1 MDAGTLI
8 GHPGLLPSVVYIAG
22 YGRSGSTLLDTLL
35 GNHPT
40 MFGAGEVASF
50 FETWPD
56 GGRCSCGRGYA
67 ECAFWPNVVSRA
79 QAAFPALKELSSEE
93 ITARTRRVESSFSP
107 LSSGSP
113 SDRQFYGDLWRAML
127 SAIQQESGK
136 SIVVDSS
143 KSSRAVSR
151 RIWALSE
158 LVGAKVWVLHL
169 VRDPRAL
176 MWSAVRGS
184 NRLLEAGRPAALS
197 GGVLRALVG
206 WSLANASVHAARAQN
221 PHLSFLQLRYEDLAG
236 NPAHVLRGLG
246 AFLDV
251 DFEPVVERIAKQ
263 LPFDPGHGVGGN
275 RMRRQGPI
283 RIAVDE
289 EWKQALPRYARVL
302 ASLSWPLASQYGYDV
317 LRSSN

>member
-1 MDAGTLI
+1 M
-8 GHPGLLPSVVYIAG
+8 LPLVVYVAG

-35 GNHPT
+35 GSHPA

-50 FETWPD
+50 FETWPS
-56 GGRCSCGRGYA
+56 GGRCSCGQGYA
-67 ECAFWPNVVSRA
+67 ECAFWPNVMAR
-79 QAAFPALKELSSEE
+79 AAFPALKEMSSEE
-93 ITARTRRVESSFSP
+93 ITARTRRVESSFNP

-158 LVGAKVWVLHL
+158 LVGAKVRVLHL

-176 MWSAVRGS
+176 MWSALRGS

-206 WSLANASVHAARAQN
+206 WSLANASVDAARAQN

-236 NPAHVLRGLG
+236 NPAHTLRGLG